1 MTAGREQL
9 LPYLNLL
16 NKTADIRHPNRLLG
30 SVYIEVMEGAS
41 LRMTASNGSHS
52 LRVATVVEMEGAG
65 SPAPFCVDADLLYRL
80 FSGIPS
86 GATVQLH
93 LEGDEAGRVSGVQLG
108 WSGNKAKY
116 RIAAISGDQFPAL
129 AYPEEVFVRAI
140 EPAAFAQ
147 MLRTVGFAMMK
158 DPNREAFHGSLVQF
172 AQGGDR
178 VVATNMHLL
187 AMSQRGLGLSDEAQ
201 IQSIVPYNAVGEI
214 VAVGEMAK
222 EGSGRVTMDQDHLL
236 FRVERQGD
244 TVDFVT
250 SVVNKPFPEFQH
262 LFPAGEANRLLLSRD
277 DLYDAVKRLKIL
289 YSVDHPAITFEAQ
302 GDQLSIHAVS
312 AQNDEGQEVLSLLES
327 APEVRI
333 SFNGDYIAQIVE
345 RIDEATVELRFAS
358 VTGPTLIR
366 GADNEDRQF
375 ILQPLEI

>member
-1 MTAGREQL
+1 
-9 LPYLNLL
+9 
-16 NKTADIRHPNRLLG
+16 
-30 SVYIEVMEGAS
+30 
-41 LRMTASNGSHS
+41 
-52 LRVATVVEMEGAG
+52 
-65 SPAPFCVDADLLYRL
+65 
-80 FSGIPS
+80 
-86 GATVQLH
+86 
-93 LEGDEAGRVSGVQLG
+93 
-108 WSGNKAKY
+108 
-116 RIAAISGDQFPAL
+116 
-129 AYPEEVFVRAI
+129 
-140 EPAAFAQ
+140 
-147 MLRTVGFAMMK
+147 
-158 DPNREAFHGSLVQF
+158 
-172 AQGGDR
+172 
-178 VVATNMHLL
+178 MHLL